1 LRFYFLQAI
10 GLLHYKYWSQPIRI
24 GGRKEKKR
32 GLERNPKR
40 EENSGEGHYSK
51 PYKKT
56 NYKKDIKKKEGAR
69 PNPRLA
75 VAAPSPSFF
84 TPLLPPVTK
93 NSQSKPFVVFL
104 FLSSLRPKLPPRQP
118 WTLLWATAT
127 FPAMVAERECPL
139 QCNGP
144 NRQLFL
150 TSTTT
155 SHRVYELLLP

>member
-1 LRFYFLQAI
+1 M
-10 GLLHYKYWSQPIRI
+10 
-24 GGRKEKKR
+24 KEKKR

-75 VAAPSPSFF
+75 VVAPSPSFF

-118 WTLLWATAT
+118 WTLL
-127 FPAMVAERECPL
+127 
-139 QCNGP
+139 
-144 NRQLFL
+144 
-150 TSTTT
+150 
-155 SHRVYELLLP
+155 